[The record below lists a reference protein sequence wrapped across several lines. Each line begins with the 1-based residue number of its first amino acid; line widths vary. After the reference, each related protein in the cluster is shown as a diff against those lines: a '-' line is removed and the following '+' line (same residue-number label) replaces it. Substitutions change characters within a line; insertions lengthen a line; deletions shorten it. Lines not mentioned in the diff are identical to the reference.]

1 MEAYIER
8 LSMPLFGDDTTKLV
22 RHIRPK
28 ITAPTGAQIVF
39 RVGAQMNEDD
49 PITWAD
55 PVTYTVGTTD
65 KVDTL
70 VKGRYISFRIS
81 SDTDISWS
89 LESMNIEADVK
100 GTY

>member
-1 MEAYIER
+1 
-8 LSMPLFGDDTTKLV
+8 
-22 RHIRPK
+22 
-28 ITAPTGAQIVF
+28 
-39 RVGAQMNEDD
+39 MNEDD